1 MRFFGKNKASDADAK
16 REEAEADMAIAARI
30 SAVVAD
36 HSPVVADGHPEAEF
50 SRPDLERPSLEM
62 PGLERPDLEMHGAA
76 PVHAYAGAPA
86 LVDAV
91 GGGHSAWQPAPPDTE
106 HSPYPAWPA
115 VEHPPL
121 SALPDPIAA
130 LAELHALSQA
140 EAAPAVPQEREAP
153 PTAAPAAIPDWTSAD
168 ALSLFVRGDAAPS
181 VAAPQPSTVEQAP
194 ASAPAAAGASPFAM
208 PAGGLDMDG
217 LMQETSMRLRSLGT
231 VNILVAG
238 QTGVGKST
246 LINSVFGEQF
256 AQAAA
261 GRPVT
266 QQAQWFTSDSV
277 PLRILDTRGLEAK
290 DYAITLNDLR
300 FEIENCRAQKDA
312 KDQLHLAWVCI
323 SSPSSRV
330 QDCEV
335 DIVRVLNKYDIPAI
349 IVLTKDDDDEE
360 FAQIVGQIMNERR
373 AAYTTIVPVRALAK
387 PKRPSAGLEDLVV
400 ATFTALPAA
409 HRNAFAAAQK
419 INRDLNK
426 VAADEYVIAAS
437 SAAAAASVIPIP
449 FADMATLAPIQA
461 SMLIGISNAF
471 GLTLERAQIM
481 QLITTVL
488 GCLALSVAGGWA
500 LGSLLKF
507 IPGPGTVIG
516 AVLNATMAGAMTQT
530 LGKTYIRFVYSFME
544 THGRVPTASEIFEI
558 FPSFYKA
565 GRED

>member
-16 REEAEADMAIAARI
+16 REEAELDMAIAARI

-36 HSPVVADGHPEAEF
+36 HAPALAEEDADAAFSP
-50 SRPDLERPSLEM
+50 PDM
-62 PGLERPDLEMHGAA
+62 GMHQAA
-76 PVHAYAGAPA
+76 PVHAYAGVPA
-86 LVDAV
+86 LADAA
-91 GGGHSAWQPAPPDTE
+91 GGHHSAWQPPPPDAEPYPYLARPQVVSPPPAELPAPAAAVPDTAMPNTAVQAQAAAVLAPPPE
-106 HSPYPAWPA
+106 RGVPPA
-115 VEHPPL
+115 
-121 SALPDPIAA
+121 
-130 LAELHALSQA
+130 
-140 EAAPAVPQEREAP
+140 
-153 PTAAPAAIPDWTSAD
+153 AAPAAIPDWTSAD
-168 ALSLFVRGDAAPS
+168 ALSLFVKGDAAPS
-181 VAAPQPSTVEQAP
+181 VAAPQPSTTGQP
-194 ASAPAAAGASPFAM
+194 PAPAAAGASPFAM
-208 PAGGLDMDG
+208 PADALDMDA

-335 DIVRVLNKYDIPAI
+335 DIVRVLNKYDIPAV

-360 FAQIVGQIMNERR
+360 FALIVGQIMNERR

-387 PKRPSAGLEDLVV
+387 PKRPAAGLEELVV

-409 HRNAFAAAQK
+409 HRAAFAAAQK

-449 FADMATLAPIQA
+449 FADMASLAPIQA

-565 GRED
+565 GRDD